1 MYDADYEDNLPYD
14 PYDEIVTKREVIDA
28 IHEAMKTKDPSKL
41 KMLLQQD
48 ALNQAKKELKQKEE
62 MNQND
67 ELNSEETKEQ
77 IDDEWR

>member
-1 MYDADYEDNLPYD
+1 
-14 PYDEIVTKREVIDA
+14 
-28 IHEAMKTKDPSKL
+28 MKTKDPSKL